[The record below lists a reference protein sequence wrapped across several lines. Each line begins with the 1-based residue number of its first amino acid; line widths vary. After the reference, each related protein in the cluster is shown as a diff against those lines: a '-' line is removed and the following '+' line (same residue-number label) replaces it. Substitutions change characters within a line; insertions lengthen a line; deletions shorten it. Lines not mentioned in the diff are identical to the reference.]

1 MIRGLW
7 FAIRAL
13 DGKNESA
20 HVALGSE
27 TKRNWITLELDD
39 HCATRGDGWIQPGT
53 LFITGKSLELSS
65 NHTPA
70 PAVER
75 AVTATDNLNGHR
87 QRTHTTRHLMEGQ
100 TPGTPPG
107 EAN

>member
-27 TKRNWITLELDD
+27 TKRNWITLDD
-39 HCATRGDGWIQPGT
+39 HCPTRGDGWIQPGT
-53 LFITGKSLELSS
+53 FFITGKLL
-65 NHTPA
+65 
-70 PAVER
+70 
-75 AVTATDNLNGHR
+75 D
-87 QRTHTTRHLMEGQ
+87 
-100 TPGTPPG
+100 
-107 EAN
+107 